1 MARLRTIGASYHDPK
16 GYLGPPIK
24 EPNHEHEILTGG
36 IAARRRDV
44 NYSRGEN
51 ARTWRSAAS
60 LRKQGGPRGCCSALE
75 RRLHDRPRPNRM
87 RRAHVGLWQPPR
99 AFTIPERVLISAG

>member
-87 RRAHVGLWQPPR
+87 RRADVGLWQPPR
-99 AFTIPERVLISAG
+99 SFTIPERVLISAG

>member
-1 MARLRTIGASYHDPK
+1 MTRLGTIGASCHDSK
-16 GYLGPPIK
+16 GCLGPTIK
-24 EPNHEHEILTGG
+24 EPNYEHEILTGG

-51 ARTWRSAAS
+51 ARTWRSAAT
-60 LRKQGGPRGCCSALE
+60 LRKRGGPRSCCSALE
-75 RRLHDRPRPNRM
+75 RRLHDRPRPNQM
-87 RRAHVGLWQPPR
+87 RRADVDLWQPPR